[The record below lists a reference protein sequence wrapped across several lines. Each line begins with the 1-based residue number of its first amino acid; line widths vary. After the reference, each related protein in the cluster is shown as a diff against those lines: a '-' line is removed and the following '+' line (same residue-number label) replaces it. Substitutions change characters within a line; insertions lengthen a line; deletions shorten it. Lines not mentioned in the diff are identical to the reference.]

1 MQLQGF
7 LATAFCYKMCVVT
20 YIYYLV
26 WMTLSTGFRS
36 ACVYY
41 QNTSKRGFQ
50 VVTGL
55 PGFLGSAYDM
65 TVSNTEKKKKKMN
78 GITTCRL
85 EMYKASWTEEGM

>member
-7 LATAFCYKMCVVT
+7 LATAFCYKMCVIT

-26 WMTLSTGFRS
+26 WTTLSTGFRS

-65 TVSNTEKKKKKMN
+65 TVSNTEKKKKKN